1 MPDPLAVRLA
11 NRFRDAL
18 RAYEAVQTAEM
29 ARRWLAVEDALEG
42 RIVALAEDVAA
53 RREAGEEVTPARLYR
68 LTRYR
73 VLLAQTGAQIRRFGG
88 DAEDLIDRTQ
98 RLVAGRGAQDAL
110 ALVQAVARDAGVR
123 SIRVDVMGLN
133 AAAVENIVALARA
146 GRPLSEL
153 LEAAYPLAAQAITDR
168 LVEGTALGWN
178 PRETARIVRRD
189 GLSAGLQHV
198 LLVARDQQNRAY
210 RTASLQ
216 QYRQSGVVTGY
227 RRLAA
232 KNDRTCAACL
242 ALDGREYPTDELMPL
257 HPQDRCTM
265 VPTVRGLPP
274 VQYETGEAWFTRQP
288 EAVQREILG
297 PGRYE
302 AWQAGRFAFE
312 ELASVRENDVWGA
325 SAQVTPLRELVG

>member
-1 MPDPLAVRLA
+1 MVGAPAISH
-11 NRFRDAL
+11 L
-18 RAYEAVQTAEM
+18 R
-29 ARRWLAVEDALEG
+29 EG
-42 RIVALAEDVAA
+42 WI
-53 RREAGEEVTPARLYR
+53 GM
-68 LTRYR
+68 
-73 VLLAQTGAQIRRFGG
+73 
-88 DAEDLIDRTQ
+88 
-98 RLVAGRGAQDAL
+98 
-110 ALVQAVARDAGVR
+110 
-123 SIRVDVMGLN
+123 S
-133 AAAVENIVALARA
+133 
-146 GRPLSEL
+146 
-153 LEAAYPLAAQAITDR
+153 
-168 LVEGTALGWN
+168 
-178 PRETARIVRRD
+178 
-189 GLSAGLQHV
+189 LQHV

-274 VQYETGEAWFTRQP
+274 VPYETGETWFNRQS
-288 EAVQREILG
+288 ETVQRDILG

-302 AWQAGRFAFE
+302 AWQAGRFAFAD
-312 ELASVRENDVWGA
+312 LASVRENDVWGA